1 MTGTTDHIR
10 RRRPPESWFGRFQV
24 AALVLLTLIA
34 IIGKFY
40 LPRLIPST
48 VWLELPLLLTVYFGL
63 KRPSPIL
70 ALLFGAFVGLAED
83 SLSPA
88 NLPIGMYG
96 ITKTL
101 VGYFAATVS
110 VKFNVD
116 NSGIRLVLC
125 FFFYIFHAFFYWL
138 MRRALLG
145 QLVPLDPQETLI
157 HGAFNAA
164 AALPLFMILD
174 RMKLSGELTA
184 ERGGRGS
191 FVS

>member
-1 MTGTTDHIR
+1 MTVTSEHLR
-10 RRRPPESWFGRFQV
+10 RRRPRESWFSRFQV

-48 VWLELPLLLTVYFGL
+48 VWLELPLLLT
-63 KRPSPIL
+63 
-70 ALLFGAFVGLAED
+70 LLFGAFVGLAED

-125 FFFYIFHAFFYWL
+125 FFFY
-138 MRRALLG
+138 
-145 QLVPLDPQETLI
+145 
-157 HGAFNAA
+157 
-164 AALPLFMILD
+164 
-174 RMKLSGELTA
+174 
-184 ERGGRGS
+184 
-191 FVS
+191 